1 MQNSEVLPTAANAPA
16 SHLHTLTWNAEHS
29 DAPRKRQRTR
39 ARLLAATA
47 RVMAAKGYVDFRVC
61 DITAEAWMSNGAFY
75 VYFAD
80 REEAAREVLSGLV
93 SRLYLFDRNQGQDDD
108 GVRLI
113 ARHLEALQ
121 CDAPLVGALC
131 QAVLLDDVLAR
142 LHAGAV
148 GLWRAHLCA
157 VLLGAS
163 EAYHILKK
171 GPRPDVLDLMIE
183 GMARRAGAPM
193 LTQNGLLRVA
203 AEVAEAWR
211 ASQGQIAH
219 SDGAQAPR
227 SVPVQPYATPYRVA

>member
-1 MQNSEVLPTAANAPA
+1 MQNSEMLLTAERGA
-16 SHLHTLTWNAEHS
+16 SSYLHTLNWNAEHA

-47 RVMAAKGYVDFRVC
+47 RVMAARGYVDFRMC
-61 DITAEAWMSNGAFY
+61 DIAAEAGMSNGAFY

-93 SRLYLFDRNQGQDDD
+93 RRLYQFERVQSQDDD

-121 CDAPLVGALC
+121 GDAPLVGALC

-142 LHAGAV
+142 LHAAAIAC
-148 GLWRAHLCA
+148 WRAHLCA
-157 VLLGAS
+157 VLLGAP
-163 EAYHILKK
+163 EAAQLLKK

-183 GMARRAGAPM
+183 GMAHRAGAPM
-193 LTQNGLLRVA
+193 LRPNALLRVA
-203 AEVAEAWR
+203 AEVADAWR
-211 ASQGQIAH
+211 SSQGQMTPPAGAH
-219 SDGAQAPR
+219 PPESATI
-227 SVPVQPYATPYRVA
+227 QPYVPPVRVA